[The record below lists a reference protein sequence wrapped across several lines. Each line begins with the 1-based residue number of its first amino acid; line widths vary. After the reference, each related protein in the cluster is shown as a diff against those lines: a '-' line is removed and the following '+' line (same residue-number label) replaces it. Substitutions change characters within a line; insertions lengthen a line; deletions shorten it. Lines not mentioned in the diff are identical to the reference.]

1 MSLLGLTPSPK
12 LYESKKNSPSHM
24 IDTQMEPKKK
34 QDLCN
39 PLIHTI
45 TKAYKINNLIV
56 INIGVRGA
64 IHEKSVTSLEEIY
77 TCSPSIMKKA
87 MKAMHQTII
96 KYLTYVILNKRKLDN
111 KQEPVAP
118 PKPLPPATT
127 FVLLVT

>member
-1 MSLLGLTPSPK
+1 
-12 LYESKKNSPSHM
+12 
-24 IDTQMEPKKK
+24 
-34 QDLCN
+34 
-39 PLIHTI
+39 
-45 TKAYKINNLIV
+45 
-56 INIGVRGA
+56 
-64 IHEKSVTSLEEIY
+64 
-77 TCSPSIMKKA
+77 